1 MTAMRQ
7 KPKIVTIVGT
17 RPELIRLSR
26 VIPLFDRLFSHVLV
40 HTGQN
45 ADPRLKD
52 IFLSELGLRNP
63 DRYFDVP
70 VTSNARMLA
79 DLLVKTE
86 DLLKQEKPDAMLLL
100 GDTNSALSCII
111 ARKMGVPVF
120 HLEAGNRCFDAES
133 PEEINR
139 RIVDHTCDY
148 NIAYTEAARR
158 NLLREGLHPQRTLV
172 MGSPLREVIDHY
184 KDAIAASGVL
194 AALALAPGQYIAASL
209 HRQESVDDAGR
220 LAGLLQALRD
230 IHAMTGLPVVL
241 STHPRTRQ
249 RIEAQGKPVAAN
261 DAGLRFLPPFGFF
274 DWCHLQQ
281 HAACV
286 VSDSGTV
293 SEEAAMLGFA
303 AVTPRKSME
312 RPEAIEHGCVILSGI
327 EPAQVTAAVAQ
338 ALELGAGAAV
348 PAEYQVR
355 DFSRRIAMLVGA
367 ACRLPRGGNA

>member
-1 MTAMRQ
+1 MTANPRL
-7 KPKIVTIVGT
+7 PKIVTIVGT

-26 VIPLFDRLFSHVLV
+26 TIPLFDRLFTHLLV

-52 IFLSELGLRNP
+52 IFLSELGIRAP
-63 DRYFDVP
+63 DVYFDVP

-86 DLLKQEKPDAMLLL
+86 ELLLREKPDAMLML
-100 GDTNSALSCII
+100 GDTNSALSCIV

-139 RIVDHTCDY
+139 RIVDHTCDF

-158 NLLREGLHPQRTLV
+158 NLLREGLHPQHVYV
-172 MGSPLREVIDHY
+172 MGSPLREVIDFY
-184 KDAIAASGVL
+184 KNAIDASKVL
-194 AALALAPGQYIAASL
+194 DTLRLAPGKYIAASL
-209 HRQESVDDAGR
+209 HRQESVDDPAR
-220 LAGLLQALRD
+220 LAGLLQALQE
-230 IHAMTGLPVVL
+230 IHVKTGWPVVL

-249 RIEAQGKPVAAN
+249 RIEEKSKTAH
-261 DAGLRFLPPFGFF
+261 AGLQFLPPFGFF
-274 DWCHLQQ
+274 DWCRLQQ
-281 HAACV
+281 QSACV

-312 RPEAIEHGCVILSGI
+312 RPEAMEYGRVILSGI
-327 EPAQVTAAVAQ
+327 ESAQVSAAVEQ
-338 ALELGAGAAV
+338 ALALGAGAPAAV
-348 PAEYQVR
+348 PPEYQVT
-355 DFSRRIAMLVGA
+355 DFSRRVAMLVGA
-367 ACRLPRGGNA
+367 ACRLPRGNDS